1 MLKSLPT
8 QNFVEVEERKKKEEF
23 RNYTDSLRNDL
34 VNYTYL
40 QNHMNQT
47 VHFVESMRA
56 EYSKFQVYTNL
67 CNVSFRLITDTLIRK
82 RK

>member
-8 QNFVEVEERKKKEEF
+8 QNFVGPAETKKKEEF
-23 RNYTDSLRNDL
+23 RNYTDSFRNDL

-47 VHFVESMRA
+47 VQFVESMRA
-56 EYSKFQVYTNL
+56 EYSKFQVHFL
-67 CNVSFRLITDTLIRK
+67 K
-82 RK
+82 RFN